1 LGDTETGDLRLTTT
15 TNDNDGRLNYDNEL
29 CIGNSTTNNRMNTL
43 GYALITKLRADADDC
58 QRPDRAELLRDA
70 ADEIERLIQELKESL
85 NSARDTKRQT
95 PNPQARRLDASN
107 ENKMKNKTS
116 GLTVNDVDVTI
127 TWEDRSGGRPGQRSA
142 GLAVHTVSE
151 TDLDEGSA
159 GGPCDGYT
167 FTLDGQKY
175 ELGQHDY
182 ETNNGQVTCCAEV
195 YEVEP

>member
-1 LGDTETGDLRLTTT
+1 VWGQATLGDTETGDLRLTTT

-127 TWEDRSGGRPGQRSA
+127 TWEDRSGGRPVRW
-142 GLAVHTVSE
+142 LHVH
-151 TDLDEGSA
+151 A
-159 GGPCDGYT
+159 RRP
-167 FTLDGQKY
+167 KI
-175 ELGQHDY
+175 
-182 ETNNGQVTCCAEV
+182 
-195 YEVEP
+195 